1 METLAEK
8 LMANEMLK
16 KPQIHLI
23 VEFITTLLLVVEN
36 DAILVVCNKLSK
48 IAYFVVTTE
57 RISVEELVRLFSN
70 NIQKLYGLLKNVIL
84 DREPQFTVKLT
95 KELNRMSDIKM
106 KLLISFHPQM
116 NGPTKYMSQEL
127 EQYLWFFINHRQ
139 KNWLEWLVT
148 VQFAI
153 NNKPHSV
160 TKVSPFMVNYRRE
173 LKIGADIR
181 RKKIQR
187 KQQSLWRGRIIF
199 RRKQRW
205 YQERYKRR

>member
-1 METLAEK
+1 MEILAEK

-84 DREPQFTVKLT
+84 DRELQFTVKLT
-95 KELNRMSDIKM
+95 KELNRMSDIEM

-116 NGPTKYMSQEL
+116 NGPTKYISQEL

-205 YQERYKRR
+205 Y

>member
-84 DREPQFTVKLT
+84 DRELQFTVKLT

-160 TKVSPFMVNYRRE
+160 TKVSPFMVNYGRE

-205 YQERYKRR
+205 Y

>member
-1 METLAEK
+1 MEILAEK
-8 LMANEMLK
+8 LMANKMLK
-16 KPQIHLI
+16 KLQIYLI
-23 VEFITTLLLVVEN
+23 VEFITKLLLVVEN

-95 KELNRMSDIKM
+95 KELNRMSDIEI
-106 KLLISFHPQM
+106 KLLILFHPQM

-153 NNKPHSV
+153 NNKTYSV

-205 YQERYKRR
+205 Y

>member
-36 DAILVVCNKLSK
+36 DAIVVVCNKLSK

-84 DREPQFTVKLT
+84 DRELQFTVKLT
-95 KELNRMSDIKM
+95 KELNRMSDIEM

-116 NGPTKYMSQEL
+116 NGPTKYISQEL

-187 KQQSLWRGRIIF
+187 KQQSLWRGRRIF

-205 YQERYKRR
+205 H

>member
-84 DREPQFTVKLT
+84 DRELQFTVKLT

-160 TKVSPFMVNYRRE
+160 TKVSPFMVNYGRE
-173 LKIGADIR
+173 LKIEADIR

-205 YQERYKRR
+205 Y

>member
-84 DREPQFTVKLT
+84 DRELQFTVKLT

-106 KLLISFHPQM
+106 KLLISFYPQM

-187 KQQSLWRGRIIF
+187 KQQSVWRGRIIF
-199 RRKQRW
+199 RTKQRW
-205 YQERYKRR
+205 Y

>member
-84 DREPQFTVKLT
+84 DRELQFTVKLT
-95 KELNRMSDIKM
+95 KELNRMSDIEM

-116 NGPTKYMSQEL
+116 NGPTKYISQEL

-205 YQERYKRR
+205 Y

>member
-1 METLAEK
+1 MEILAEK
-8 LMANEMLK
+8 LMANKMLK
-16 KPQIHLI
+16 KLQIYLI
-23 VEFITTLLLVVEN
+23 VEFITKLLLVVEN

-95 KELNRMSDIKM
+95 KELNRMSDIEI
-106 KLLISFHPQM
+106 KLLILFHPQM

-205 YQERYKRR
+205 Y

>member
-84 DREPQFTVKLT
+84 DRELQFTVKLT

-116 NGPTKYMSQEL
+116 NGPTKYISQEL

-205 YQERYKRR
+205 Y